1 MSLKDNAL
9 VLFAL
14 LMIIYAGLIASSHAA
29 AADPLTK
36 DMNFLKEIRNSD
48 YLDWMPPSFQD
59 PTEMTSSDTNYSW
72 AADPTE
78 QSNQLS
84 DALSDFLALLNTIVN
99 YIAYIPKFLTMLILM
114 PVGYFTIFKSIGV
127 PDVLNYPLLAFIGVI
142 HIYTIVRLILDIK
155 GTTGG

>member
-14 LMIIYAGLIASSHAA
+14 LMIIYAGLIASSQAA

-36 DMNFLKEIRNSD
+36 DMNFLQEIRNSD

-59 PTEMTSSDTNYSW
+59 SSGMSASDTNYSW
-72 AADPTE
+72 ATDPTQ
-78 QSNQLS
+78 QSDYLS
-84 DALSDFLALLNTIVN
+84 DMLQDFLALLNTIVN
-99 YIAYIPKFLTMLILM
+99 YVAFIPKFLAMFILM
-114 PVGYFTIFKSIGV
+114 PVGYFTIFKSIGI
-127 PDVLNYPLLAFIGVI
+127 PDILNYPLLVFISLI
-142 HIYTIVRLILDIK
+142 HVYTIVRLILDIK